1 MRRLTTL
8 EKLNREEFVLSRVSQ
23 GFSRR
28 EIHGTIKAQFNVS
41 DRAAN
46 NIYNAAVDNAPK
58 STPKETRFNRQVIL
72 TAYSGQIRSA
82 HSDMTALQTLIDEAN
97 DQNKKRKE
105 LIAEFINNGDSHRRE
120 EITNELKA
128 NPLIKITNISS
139 IIAQKNKVRAQ
150 LGSSISDLAR
160 IFGLFADMPLLQA
173 INVIAAAELL
183 PPEVA
188 NKMLEAIED
197 ISSSIEQSMTKQDS
211 EANSEP
217 KNDDF
222 DDLEPEDDF

>member
-28 EIHGTIKAQFNVS
+28 EIHGMIKNQFKVS

-46 NIYNAAVDNAPK
+46 DIYNAAVDNAPRP
-58 STPKETRFNRQVIL
+58 TPKESRFNRQVIL
-72 TAYSGQIRSA
+72 AAYSGQIRSA
-82 HSDMTALQTLIDEAN
+82 HNDMAALQVLIDEAN

-105 LIAEFINNGDSHRRE
+105 LIAEFIKNDTNERRE
-120 EITNELKA
+120 EITNELKTT
-128 NPLIKITNISS
+128 PPIKITNISG

-160 IFGLFADMPLLQA
+160 IFGLFTDMPLLQA
-173 INVIAAAELL
+173 VNVIAAAELL

-197 ISSSIEQSMTKQDS
+197 ISSSIEQSMS
-211 EANSEP
+211 ESQSES
-217 KNDDF
+217 KNDLVNDDF
-222 DDLEPEDDF
+222 EETEN